1 MPLSIIIYMALNTGS
16 GIYGY
21 LPILY
26 DEIKPR
32 VRTRVFLRALNGMYK

>member
-1 MPLSIIIYMALNTGS
+1 MQLSSIIYMALNKGT

-26 DEIKPR
+26 DEVKPR
-32 VRTRVFLRALNGMYK
+32 VRLRVFLRDLNGMYK